1 MDDIDTE
8 PLMREVERLKTLQN
22 AMMIEIAEDRGSGF
36 KITAMI
42 IACGAGL
49 FGIFATLHEGLRWEW
64 AVAIAIGATA
74 FHLARQSEKSAV
86 AHRQMLDQIAAEL
99 EKAEQRLS
107 SATAKERLLELFG
120 EPAR

>member
-8 PLMREVERLKTLQN
+8 TLVREMQRLKALQT
-22 AMMIEIAEDRGSGF
+22 AMRIELAEDRGSGF
-36 KITAMI
+36 KVTAII

-64 AVAIAIGATA
+64 AVLIAIGAAA

-86 AHRQMLDQIAAEL
+86 ARRQMLDQIAAEL
-99 EKAEQRLS
+99 EQAEQRLY
-107 SATAKERLLELFG
+107 SATAKDRFLKLFG